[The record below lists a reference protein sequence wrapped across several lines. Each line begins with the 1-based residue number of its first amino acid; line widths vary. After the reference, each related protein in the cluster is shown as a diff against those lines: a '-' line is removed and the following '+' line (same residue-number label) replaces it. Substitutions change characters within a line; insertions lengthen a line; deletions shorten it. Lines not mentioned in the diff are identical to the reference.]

1 MRKLAV
7 VCMVCFFALAAHAQK
22 LNLNRLIIGETV
34 IVASGFIA
42 LNTIW
47 YKDYPRTSF
56 HFFND
61 NKEWLQ
67 QDKLG
72 HMFTSFHLQK
82 NQTAA
87 LKNAGLPDK
96 KARLWSAISV
106 SGAML
111 GIEVL
116 DGFSAQWGAS
126 IGDFIANSTGVL
138 LACYSD
144 FYDNQIQV
152 KFSYYPSE
160 YASYRSSLLGSGFER
175 IIKDYNAQTYWL
187 TVSPKQLNFP
197 VTLSLGHGVDG
208 LLGGNNNP
216 IINEAGDQL
225 PAFSR
230 SRQWILSLDVNHH
243 YFKSD
248 KKWVK
253 NLLWLGQMIKIPAPA
268 FYLTGGKLKASWL
281 YF

>member
-1 MRKLAV
+1 MRKLVVGCMLCFLSLAV
-7 VCMVCFFALAAHAQK
+7 QAQK
-22 LNLNRLIIGETV
+22 LSLKQLNIGEAVVVT
-34 IVASGFIA
+34 SGFIA
-42 LNTIW
+42 LNSIW
-47 YKDYPRTSF
+47 YKDYSRTSF

-72 HMFTSFHLQK
+72 HMFTSFHLHK

-87 LKNAGLPDK
+87 LRNVGLSDK

-126 IGDFIANSTGVL
+126 VGDFTSNNIGVL
-138 LACYSD
+138 LSCYSD
-144 FYDNQIQV
+144 FYDNQLQV
-152 KFSYYPSE
+152 KFSYRLSE
-160 YASYRSSLLGSGFER
+160 YAVYRPKLLGSGLER
-175 IIKDYNAQTYWL
+175 VIKDYNAQTYWL
-187 TVSPKQLNFP
+187 TASPKRWDFP
-197 VTLSLGHGVDG
+197 LTLSLGHGVDG

-216 IINEAGDQL
+216 DFNEAGEQL
-225 PAFSR
+225 PAFNR
-230 SRQWILSLDVNHH
+230 SRKWILSLDINHH

-253 NLLWLGQMIKIPAPA
+253 QLLWLSDMIKIPAPA
-268 FYLTGGKLKASWL
+268 FYLSGGKLKASWL